1 MSPTAPTLLPLDA
14 AIIALRQ
21 VLPLDSP
28 ADVLLSRFFRDNHAL
43 GSKDRAFIAELVF
56 GVLRHLRALETA
68 CGKPT
73 PRLLAIAW
81 LTRIQGF
88 NARQLEPYLRGPEM
102 DLLPSIKAM
111 NLSEQALGVQW
122 DLPDW
127 LTEKLLA
134 ALGHDAAE
142 RLALALRRPA
152 SLDLR
157 VNTFLTDRDTALNT
171 LNASGIKATPTPYSP
186 TGLRLEEKPA
196 INQHPLFMSGRVEVQ
211 DEGSQLLSWLLAPR
225 RGEMVV
231 DFCAGSG
238 GKTLALGAL
247 MQSTGRLYAFDI
259 AEKRLAK
266 LKPRLKRS
274 GLSNITPQLITSE
287 VDVRIKRLSKKIDRV
302 LVDAPCSGLGTLR
315 RNPDLKLR
323 QSPQSIQELTAK
335 QARILASASHLVKPG
350 GRLVYATCS
359 ILPEE
364 NELIIEAFLAQHP
377 QFVLK
382 SAAEVLASQHIPLD
396 TGEYLRLNPADH
408 GTDGFFA
415 AVLELAITG

>member
-1 MSPTAPTLLPLDA
+1 MPPTAPTLLPLDA
-14 AIIALRQ
+14 AIVALRQ

-73 PRLLAIAW
+73 PRLLAVAW

-102 DLLPSIKAM
+102 DLLPTIKAM

-127 LTEKLLA
+127 LTEKLLT
-134 ALGHDAAE
+134 ALGRDAAE

-157 VNTFLTDRDTALNT
+157 VNTFLTNRDTVLNA
-171 LNASGIKATPTPYSP
+171 LNASGIKASPTPYSP
-186 TGLRLEEKPA
+186 VGLRLEDKPA
-196 INQHPLFMSGRVEVQ
+196 INQHPLFVSGHVEVQ
-211 DEGSQLLSWLLAPR
+211 DEGSQLLSWLLAPK

-287 VDVRIKRLSKKIDRV
+287 VDARIKRLSKKIDRV

-323 QSPQSIQELTAK
+323 QSPQSVQELTAK

-364 NELIIEAFLAQHP
+364 NEQIIETFLAQHP
-377 QFVLK
+377 QFILK
-382 SAAEVLASQHIPLD
+382 SAAEVLAAQHIALD

-415 AVLELAITG
+415 AVLEFAITG